1 MGRSLGAVAVGTL
14 THWGNITFSALR
26 LNLAVSVSVAQIR
39 AHPATMT
46 MKAEKTEIGF
56 DAAAVREQLEAI
68 LGREH
73 VLGDPA
79 DLAFFSTDLAQSGKM
94 TAAVAKVTSLAQL
107 TQVVALCTR
116 LEVAIIPRGGGFSYT
131 GGYTPDSEASVTI
144 DLRALDSIIEIN
156 EEDLYVRVECGCTWE
171 RLFTELRR
179 RGLRTPYYGPMS
191 GYSATV
197 GGALSQGSFFLGSTE
212 YGTVMDSVLSVEV
225 VLANGDVI
233 HTGSDSAEGVTPFYR
248 NYGPDVTGLFLADT
262 GSLGIKSSATLKLI
276 RTPKHQ
282 AYGSFSFTS
291 STAAMA
297 ALSEIGRSG
306 LAAEAYLWDP
316 FFVQAMSN
324 ASTGLKNDL
333 AMWFAAIRNSAG
345 PIDGLSVAV
354 RLAIAGKSVFRLGT
368 YMIHATIDDHSKAGA
383 AARLRL
389 IRRIAFAHG
398 AREVAPS
405 IPRALRA
412 TPFTN
417 FNVPERRSP
426 LRNLPT
432 NSLYSHSRAPLAA
445 KDITALFAAEA
456 DAMAE
461 FGATVG
467 TICFAVGRNAM
478 CIEPLIYWNDPHH
491 MLHDRITE
499 RSDVKGLANS
509 TPPGATAYV
518 LGLRERLKGVMARH
532 GAVHVQIGRSYNY
545 LATREPRFAALL
557 RDIKASVDPHHL
569 INPGSLGL

>member
-1 MGRSLGAVAVGTL
+1 MGRVVGAIARCPL
-14 THWGNITFSALR
+14 TIWCNSISSALR
-26 LNLAVSVSVAQIR
+26 LITSALVSAAQFR
-39 AHPATMT
+39 AHPVIMMT
-46 MKAEKTEIGF
+46 KAEKKRGGF

-68 LGREH
+68 LGHDR
-73 VLGDPA
+73 VLRDPA
-79 DLAFFSTDLAQSGKM
+79 ELAFYSTDLAKSGQM
-94 TAAVAKVTSLAQL
+94 TAAVAKVTSLTEL
-107 TQVVALCTR
+107 SQVVALCAK
-116 LEVAIIPRGGGFSYT
+116 LGVAIIPRGGGFSYT
-131 GGYTPDSEASVTI
+131 GGYTPESDNCVTI
-144 DLRALDSIIEIN
+144 DLRAMNRILEIN

-171 RLFTELRR
+171 RLFTELKA

-225 VLANGDVI
+225 VLSNGDVI

-248 NYGPDVTGLFLADT
+248 NYGPDLTGLFLADT
-262 GSLGIKSSATLKLI
+262 GSLGIKSMATLKLI

-291 STAAMA
+291 NIDGLA

-316 FFVQAMSN
+316 YFVQAMSN

-333 AMWFAAIRNSAG
+333 TLWFAAIRNSAG
-345 PIDGLSVAV
+345 LIDGLSVAV

-368 YMIHATIDDHSKAGA
+368 HMLQATVDDHCRAGA
-383 AARLRL
+383 AERLRL
-389 IRRIAFAHG
+389 IRHISFAHG
-398 AREVAPS
+398 GREVAPS

-417 FNVPERRSP
+417 FNVPERRSS

-432 NSLYSHSRAPLAA
+432 NALFSHSRAPAAA
-445 KDITALFAAEA
+445 KDIAALFATEA
-456 DAMAE
+456 DSLAE
-461 FGATVG
+461 HGASVG
-467 TICFAVGRNAM
+467 TICFAMGRNAM

-491 MLHDRITE
+491 MLHDRIAE
-499 RSDVKGLANS
+499 RSDLEGLVKGS
-509 TPPGATAYV
+509 PPTATAYA
-518 LGLRERLKGVMARH
+518 LGLRERLKVVMARH

-545 LATREPRFAALL
+545 LATREPRFTALL
-557 RDIKASVDPHHL
+557 RDIKASVDPDNL